1 MIRCTFC
8 DDVSVCVMVRCSFC
22 IDVCVDDAFV
32 MILFDVCADD
42 AFVMILFVMMSV
54 SVMITCPF
62 CDGVCTV
69 VMFTFSDDICVY
81 VVVRTCELSGKSLAP
96 VSMVWKMSSV
106 LLRIPWQPSPCLQT
120 HRLSLLNN

>member
-32 MILFDVCADD
+32 MILFDVCVDD

-54 SVMITCPF
+54 SV
-62 CDGVCTV
+62 
-69 VMFTFSDDICVY
+69 S
-81 VVVRTCELSGKSLAP
+81 
-96 VSMVWKMSSV
+96 
-106 LLRIPWQPSPCLQT
+106 
-120 HRLSLLNN
+120 